1 MLKKFIVIGIVVA
14 VVIILFCLGHIQ
26 YDLSLKEDNTVA
38 VEVIG

>member
-1 MLKKFIVIGIVVA
+1 MLKKFIVIGIGVA
-14 VVIILFCLGHIQ
+14 VVIILFCLGQIQ